1 MNFFNNPYTCALSGI
16 TPKDEDF
23 IDGYDHPPEGWIE
36 ITFKRRFFNPKWEA
50 IQNVKQGLIQ
60 QTLAAIPEEQRE
72 DQLVNVAIQVE
83 AQFQALEDKTEEYMV
98 ENQGPFY
105 IAPPEDDPQLL
116 EAYNKLR
123 EYLGLEREELE
134 DFEVEEDSMKAASKG
149 MSDLMPEKTVEKE
162 QEVSGV

>member
-1 MNFFNNPYTCALSGI
+1 M
-16 TPKDEDF
+16 
-23 IDGYDHPPEGWIE
+23 
-36 ITFKRRFFNPKWEA
+36 
-50 IQNVKQGLIQ
+50 
-60 QTLAAIPEEQRE
+60 
-72 DQLVNVAIQVE
+72 
-83 AQFQALEDKTEEYMV
+83 EDKTEEYMV